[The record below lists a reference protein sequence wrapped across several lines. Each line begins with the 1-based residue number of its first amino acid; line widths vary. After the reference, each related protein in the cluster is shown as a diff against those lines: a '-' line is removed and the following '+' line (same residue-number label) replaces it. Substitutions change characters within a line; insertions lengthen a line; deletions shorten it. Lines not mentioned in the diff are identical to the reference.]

1 MENTMALI
9 SVFVGMAALAVLLL
23 IAWGICDLI
32 YYFKDK
38 KHKKWRAEVLAN
50 YPELMP
56 LLEEYMRTCNNVA
69 YTVSKQCELKEEI
82 NKQAEENKYLPKG
95 DRVDA
100 YIETLKEKYKWLDDL
115 RKEQYVE
122 KQLAYEKL
130 ELFWKTNFPNLK
142 EEKRIMWWYW

>member
-1 MENTMALI
+1 MTNGDLFIIFFLGLTALI
-9 SVFVGMAALAVLLL
+9 MIACFIGWTITEIQSKVEKKKRKKL
-23 IAWGICDLI
+23 IQD
-32 YYFKDK
+32 
-38 KHKKWRAEVLAN
+38 

-69 YTVSKQCELKEEI
+69 YTVSKQYKLKEEI
-82 NKQAEENKYLPKG
+82 NKQVEENKYLPKS

-115 RKEQYVE
+115 REEQYAE
-122 KQLAYEKL
+122 KQLAYKKL
-130 ELFWKTNFPNLK
+130 ELFWKTNFPKLK

>member
-1 MENTMALI
+1 MTNGDLFIIFFLGLTALI
-9 SVFVGMAALAVLLL
+9 VITCL
-23 IAWGICDLI
+23 IAWAIAEIQSKIEKKKREKLI
-32 YYFKDK
+32 QD
-38 KHKKWRAEVLAN
+38 

-69 YTVSKQCELKEEI
+69 YTVKEQYKLKEEI
-82 NKQAEENKYLPKG
+82 NKQVEKNKYLPKV

-115 RKEQYVE
+115 REEQYVE
-122 KQLAYEKL
+122 KQLAYKKL
-130 ELFWKTNFPNLK
+130 ELFWATNFPKLK

>member
-1 MENTMALI
+1 
-9 SVFVGMAALAVLLL
+9 
-23 IAWGICDLI
+23 
-32 YYFKDK
+32 
-38 KHKKWRAEVLAN
+38 
-50 YPELMP
+50 MP
-56 LLEEYMRTCNNVA
+56 LLEEYMRTSNNVV
-69 YTVSKQCELKEEI
+69 YTVSEQYKLKEEI

-115 RKEQYVE
+115 RKEQCAE
-122 KQLAYEKL
+122 KQLAHKKL

>member
-1 MENTMALI
+1 MEGVILVLALFGLGILCAIAIGVAALI
-9 SVFVGMAALAVLLL
+9 ASIQDKIEKKKRNKLLA
-23 IAWGICDLI
+23 D
-32 YYFKDK
+32 
-38 KHKKWRAEVLAN
+38 

-69 YTVSKQCELKEEI
+69 YTVKKQYGFKEEI
-82 NKQAEENKYLPKG
+82 NKQVEENKYLPKG

-115 RKEQYVE
+115 REEQYAE
-122 KQLAYEKL
+122 KQLAYKKL
-130 ELFWKTNFPNLK
+130 ELFWATNFPNLK

>member
-1 MENTMALI
+1 MEGVILVLALFGLGILCAIAIGVAALI
-9 SVFVGMAALAVLLL
+9 ASIQDKIEKKKRNKLLA
-23 IAWGICDLI
+23 D
-32 YYFKDK
+32 
-38 KHKKWRAEVLAN
+38 

-69 YTVSKQCELKEEI
+69 YTVTKQYELKEEI
-82 NKQAEENKYLPKG
+82 NKQVEENKYLPKG

-115 RKEQYVE
+115 REEQYAE
-122 KQLAYEKL
+122 KQLAYKKL
-130 ELFWKTNFPNLK
+130 ELFWATNFPNLK

>member
-1 MENTMALI
+1 MTNGDLFIIIFLGLTILI
-9 SVFVGMAALAVLLL
+9 AITCL
-23 IAWGICDLI
+23 IAWTITEIQDKIEKKKREKLI
-32 YYFKDK
+32 RD
-38 KHKKWRAEVLAN
+38 

-56 LLEEYMRTCNNVA
+56 LLEDYMRTSNNVA
-69 YTVSKQCELKEEI
+69 YTVSKQYKLKEEI
-82 NKQAEENKYLPKG
+82 NQQTEENKYLPKG

-115 RKEQYVE
+115 RQEQYAE
-122 KQLAYEKL
+122 KQLAYKRL

>member
-1 MENTMALI
+1 MTNGDLFIIFFLGLTALI
-9 SVFVGMAALAVLLL
+9 VIACL
-23 IAWGICDLI
+23 IGWAITEIQDKIEKKKRKKLI
-32 YYFKDK
+32 QD
-38 KHKKWRAEVLAN
+38 

-69 YTVSKQCELKEEI
+69 YTVSKQYKVKEEI
-82 NKQAEENKYLPKG
+82 NKQVEENKYLPKG

-115 RKEQYVE
+115 REEQYVE
-122 KQLAYEKL
+122 KQLAYKKL
-130 ELFWKTNFPNLK
+130 ELFWATNFPNLK